1 MSGRPFMSLLRLGIL
16 AVLGVAAVSIAEMS
30 VGAVRLQGTS
40 DRAGDQAPAFEF
52 FKTRVEP
59 IFIKKR
65 GDHARCYACHS
76 QNNSAFHLQRLLPG
90 RTSWTEAQSRLN
102 IESVSKLIVPGN
114 PTSSRLLTHPLAPEG
129 GGESFHSGG
138 RQFASKDDP
147 DWRTIAEWVRMAAG
161 GHE

>member
-1 MSGRPFMSLLRLGIL
+1 MSLPRLGIL
-16 AVLGVAAVSIAEMS
+16 VVLGVSTVSIAAMS
-30 VGAVRLQGTS
+30 AGASRSRGTS
-40 DRAGDQAPAFEF
+40 DRAGDQDPAFEF

-76 QNNSAFHLQRLLPG
+76 QNNSAFHLQRLSPG

-102 IESVSKLIVPGN
+102 FESASKLIIPDN

-129 GGESFHSGG
+129 GGDSFHSGG
-138 RQFASKDDP
+138 RQFTSKDDP
-147 DWRTIAEWVRMAAG
+147 DWRTIAEWARMTAR

>member
-1 MSGRPFMSLLRLGIL
+1 MTLLRLGIL
-16 AVLGVAAVSIAEMS
+16 VATIAHGVAAGSIAAKS
-30 VGAVRLQGTS
+30 VGAARAQGAS
-40 DRAGDQAPAFEF
+40 DHAGGPTAAFEF

-59 IFIKKR
+59 IFVKKR

-76 QNNSAFHLQRLLPG
+76 QNNSAFHLQRLSPG

-129 GGESFHSGG
+129 GGDAFHSGG
-138 RQFASKDDP
+138 RQFTSKDDP
-147 DWRTIAEWVRMAAG
+147 DWRTIAEWIRMAG
-161 GHE
+161 RE

>member
-1 MSGRPFMSLLRLGIL
+1 MTRLGYRELRTGPGI
-16 AVLGVAAVSIAEMS
+16 
-30 VGAVRLQGTS
+30 R
-40 DRAGDQAPAFEF
+40 RPAFEF

-90 RTSWTEAQSRLN
+90 RMSWTEAQSRLN
-102 IESVSKLIVPGN
+102 IESVSKRIVPGN

-129 GGESFHSGG
+129 GGDSFHSGA
-138 RQFASKDDP
+138 RPKLRLVRIEEHLP
-147 DWRTIAEWVRMAAG
+147 RT
-161 GHE
+161 